1 MPRKASGKAKRPYTS
16 ALSIEQLWNMTKQE
30 MMQLSEAE
38 IKSTYTSLRKSVSSR
53 LKTFEKAGLG
63 SIVPKKVKSGMKPIA
78 GRDAEG
84 LVNELSE
91 FMGWVRGG
99 RSTVKGFRKIQE
111 GAYKKMKESMPDLDL
126 STREKMNDF
135 GYFMGEMQERY
146 GEFWKYISNAARDIY
161 RDLTA
166 VNEDPRQFMRNYDF
180 WKEKTEEV
188 NKAKEAARAPGRR
201 KSTKLSTYV
210 NQLKRKKIR

>member
-16 ALSIEQLWNMTKQE
+16 ALSIEQLWNMTKNE
-30 MMQLSEAE
+30 LMQLSEAQ

-63 SIVPKKVKSGMKPIA
+63 SIVPKKIQGGMKPIA
-78 GRDAEG
+78 GREAES

-99 RSTVKGFRKIQE
+99 RSTVKGFRKIQQS
-111 GAYKKMKESMPDLDL
+111 AYAKMKESMPDIDL

-146 GEFWKYISNAARDIY
+146 GEMWKYISNAARDIY

-166 VNEDPRQFMRNYDF
+166 INQDPRQFMRNYDF
-180 WKEKTEEV
+180 WKEKAEEE
-188 NKAKEAARAPGRR
+188 NKAKNAARALGRR
-201 KSTKLSTYV
+201 RSTKLSTYV